1 MLASSSSSSSP
12 MLTFDVVMDSVVEV
26 FWFQ

>member
-1 MLASSSSSSSP
+1 MLASSSSSP
-12 MLTFDVVMDSVVEV
+12 MLTFDVVVDSVVEV

>member
-1 MLASSSSSSSP
+1 MLASSSSSSP

>member
-1 MLASSSSSSSP
+1 MLASSST
-12 MLTFDVVMDSVVEV
+12 MLTFDVVMDSVVDV